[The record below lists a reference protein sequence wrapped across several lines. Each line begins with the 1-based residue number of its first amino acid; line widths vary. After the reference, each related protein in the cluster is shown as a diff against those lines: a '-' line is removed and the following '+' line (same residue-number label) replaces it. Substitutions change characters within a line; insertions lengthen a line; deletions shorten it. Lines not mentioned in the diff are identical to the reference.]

1 MQNIRV
7 QFTVPNV
14 NRVVNLDVIV
24 NGESRN
30 IKYRVETFDFDS
42 NTGSN
47 NNLVNVLRSR
57 ITNYDHDWEIYHIGS
72 PAKGKIPVTFRFKG
86 IDTKHLNS

>member
-14 NRVVNLDVIV
+14 DKVVNLDVMV
-24 NGESRN
+24 NGENRK

-47 NNLVNVLRSR
+47 DNLVNVLRNR
-57 ITNYDHDWEIYHIGS
+57 ITNYDQDWEIYHIGTPS
-72 PAKGKIPVTFRFKG
+72 EGRIPVTFRFK
-86 IDTKHLNS
+86 S